1 MQASPVA
8 AKWFMIVHM
17 KTTQTASKQNQN
29 REKEKEKRARAGET
43 TLGNL
48 NEALRGN

>member
-8 AKWFMIVHM
+8 AKWFMIAHENY
-17 KTTQTASKQNQN
+17 TNRIETEPKQ
-29 REKEKEKRARAGET
+29 RERGEREGET

-48 NEALRGN
+48 NEAMRGN